1 MSFNNKRANNR
12 SKKSTRTRIISISIL
27 TILGLGASQFAP
39 AWAGK
44 IMSKALIDPDLEIAV
59 SNHFKKRFFNLIN
72 ADDQQQSKLS
82 ELLTKQSEEARPI
95 RTQIREK
102 LLELSDLMANESTTD
117 DALRSKIEEVRI
129 LREQIREKRLN
140 SMLEARALLTPEQK
154 KTVSSRIR
162 GILTGNP
169 RI

>member
-1 MSFNNKRANNR
+1 MSFNNKQANNQRKR
-12 SKKSTRTRIISISIL
+12 SPRKTIISISVL

-44 IMSKALIDPDLEIAV
+44 TMTKALIDPDLEIAV
-59 SNHFKKRFFNLIN
+59 SNHFKKRFFNLID

-82 ELLTKQSEEARPI
+82 ELLTKQTEEARPI
-95 RTQIREK
+95 RSQIREK
-102 LLELSDLMANESTTD
+102 LLELSDLMANEGTTD
-117 DALRSKIEEVRI
+117 DALRSKIEEI
-129 LREQIREKRLN
+129 KTLREQIREKRLN
-140 SMLEARALLTPEQK
+140 SILEARALLTPEQK
-154 KTVSSRIR
+154 KKVSNRMR